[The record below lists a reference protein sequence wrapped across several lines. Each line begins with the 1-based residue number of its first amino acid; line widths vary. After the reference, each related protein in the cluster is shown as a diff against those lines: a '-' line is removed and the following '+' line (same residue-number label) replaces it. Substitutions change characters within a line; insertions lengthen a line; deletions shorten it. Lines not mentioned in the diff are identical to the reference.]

1 VFVCSIEE
9 LQVQLPR
16 KSCRVAKEQFPFL
29 HTSAY
34 SRGADADFNEA
45 SAGGM
50 IPTSLVLRVFTDI
63 GRVQFRQ
70 LRQQGYPA
78 TAALDYLRKLAEA
91 QLAQLQAQP
100 QSQAQPFP
108 SPFAQPINGQP
119 HVGP

>member
-1 VFVCSIEE
+1 
-9 LQVQLPR
+9 
-16 KSCRVAKEQFPFL
+16 VAKENFPFL

-34 SRGADADFNEA
+34 SRQADADFNEA

-78 TAALDYLRKLAEA
+78 TAALDYLRKLADA
-91 QLAQLQAQP
+91 QLAQLAQP
-100 QSQAQPFP
+100 QPMPQPMP
-108 SPFAQPINGQP
+108 SPFAPSQPMNNGKP
-119 HVGP
+119 HAHP

>member
-1 VFVCSIEE
+1 VCSIEE
-9 LQVQLPR
+9 LQVQLFR
-16 KSCRVAKEQFPFL
+16 KSRRVAKEQFPFL

-34 SRGADADFNEA
+34 SREADSDFNEA

-100 QSQAQPFP
+100 QPMP
-108 SPFAQPINGQP
+108 SPFGQP
-119 HVGP
+119 FANGGHRANP

>member
-1 VFVCSIEE
+1 M
-9 LQVQLPR
+9 
-16 KSCRVAKEQFPFL
+16 AKEQFPFL

-34 SRGADADFNEA
+34 SREADADFNDA

-50 IPTSLVLRVFTDI
+50 IPTSFVLRVFTDI

-100 QSQAQPFP
+100 QPMPPQFP
-108 SPFAQPINGQP
+108 SPFQAPINGAP
-119 HVGP
+119 HANT